1 MHWNMRQWTQEGV
14 CGALFNLLETWELL
28 KEEAR
33 GIWLHHVGHSTQV
46 PFVLRH
52 LHFLSEGSLFL
63 NYFHILRYCRCETIC
78 ERFKVKVWERINMSS
93 EAFRQMEVFCDLFN
107 QKADAL
113 SKQGNWL
120 SITNTLPYTL
130 GSIVWLYEVYR
141 VTYSLWVSNFLYK
154 LICVQR

>member
-1 MHWNMRQWTQEGV
+1 
-14 CGALFNLLETWELL
+14 
-28 KEEAR
+28 
-33 GIWLHHVGHSTQV
+33 
-46 PFVLRH
+46 
-52 LHFLSEGSLFL
+52 
-63 NYFHILRYCRCETIC
+63 
-78 ERFKVKVWERINMSS
+78 MSS

-141 VTYSLWVSNFLYK
+141 VTYSL
-154 LICVQR
+154 